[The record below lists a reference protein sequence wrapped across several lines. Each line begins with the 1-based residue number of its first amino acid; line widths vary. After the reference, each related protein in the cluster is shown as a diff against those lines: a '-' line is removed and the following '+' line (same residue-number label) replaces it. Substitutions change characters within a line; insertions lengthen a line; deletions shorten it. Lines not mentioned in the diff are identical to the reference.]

1 MPKQLG
7 ANRSCRPLP
16 DGVNTIFLAE
26 TGKIIKLRIAQISG
40 GQPFGVSGTA
50 NRTTLLATESFSAA
64 HITLRFAFMM
74 TLAT

>member
-1 MPKQLG
+1 MSTLF
-7 ANRSCRPLP
+7 
-16 DGVNTIFLAE
+16 FLAE
-26 TGKIIKLRIAQISG
+26 TGKIIKPRIAQISG

-74 TLAT
+74 TLQRDPDALRQGRFKEP